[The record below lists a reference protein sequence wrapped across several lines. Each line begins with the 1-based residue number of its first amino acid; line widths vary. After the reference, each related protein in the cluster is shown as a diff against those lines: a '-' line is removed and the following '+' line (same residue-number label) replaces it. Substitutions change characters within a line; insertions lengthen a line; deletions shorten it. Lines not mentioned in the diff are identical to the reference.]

1 MSGDDEARD
10 AGRRDGP
17 DGSEEDGD
25 GDADGDANANP
36 EPEPDAGDG
45 ATSGSS
51 GAAELTAFLAATN
64 PGRGLGGDGDR
75 RDRLRERV
83 ADLREDAEAL
93 RAVDLSNDDE
103 PVTTFVPHRGADG
116 DAGADASADGDA
128 GEDRA

>member
-1 MSGDDEARD
+1 MSGDDETRD

-17 DGSEEDGD
+17 DGSEEDR
-25 GDADGDANANP
+25 DGDANGNAN
-36 EPEPDAGDG
+36 PEPDAGDG
-45 ATSGSS
+45 TTSGPS

-64 PGRGLGGDGDR
+64 PGRGLDGDGDR

-103 PVTTFVPHRGADG
+103 PVTTFVPYRGADG
-116 DAGADASADGDA
+116 DGGGDASADGDA